1 MSTWNYTQP
10 VEIIF
15 KAGVLNEL
23 DDLLSNRG
31 FFQGMLV
38 CDNFFVK
45 SGLAKE
51 AMDNSPK
58 LMAMYSDIQP
68 NPTLENVQNC
78 AAAMVAAKAE
88 FVLAVGGGSVLDC
101 AKIAC
106 AIAKSGQ
113 QISKI
118 HAGEEKLSGD
128 TLPMIAVPTTAGTGS
143 EVTAVSVLND
153 DARGLK
159 SSVVDPCLF
168 PKLAVIDPVLTVS
181 MPPEVTAVTGID
193 ALAHALEGFWSKN
206 HQPICDAL
214 ALEAAR
220 KVFSAL
226 PEAFRNGG
234 DIKARTEMCEASLI
248 AGLAFALPRTAGSHA
263 CSYALTTDYGM
274 SHGEACAFTLA
285 AFTRI
290 NADAENGRLH
300 DFAKKLGF
308 EDAFAMAD
316 RIDDMKKEM
325 GLKHTLEQ
333 AGIRKEDL
341 TKLAHSNQHPNL
353 LNNPVEMSVEK
364 LVAMYETMI

>member
-1 MSTWNYTQP
+1 MHTWKYTQP

-15 KAGVLNEL
+15 KADVLNDL
-23 DDLLSNRG
+23 DDILSQRG
-31 FFQGMLV
+31 FSQGILI
-38 CDNFFVK
+38 CSNFFVK
-45 SGLAKE
+45 NGMAKE
-51 AMDNSPK
+51 VMNSCAS
-58 LMAMYSDIQP
+58 LRAVHSGIQP
-68 NPTLENVQNC
+68 NPTLENVQSC

-88 FVLAVGGGSVLDC
+88 FALAIGGGSVLDC

-113 QISKI
+113 QIAKI
-118 HAGEEKLSGD
+118 YAGEEKLSGD

-153 DARGLK
+153 DTGKLK
-159 SSVVDPCLF
+159 ASVVDPCLF
-168 PKLAVIDPVLTVS
+168 PKLAIIDPVLTMS
-181 MPPEVTAVTGID
+181 MPPAVTAATGLD

-226 PEAFRNGG
+226 PVAYKSGN

-263 CSYALTTDYGM
+263 CSYILTTDYGM

-290 NADAENGRLH
+290 NADAEKGRLH

-308 EDAFAMAD
+308 EDALAMAD
-316 RIDDMKKEM
+316 RIDEMKKEM
-325 GLKHTLEQ
+325 GLKYTLGQ
-333 AGIRKEDL
+333 AGIRNEDL
-341 TKLAHSNQHPNL
+341 AKVAHANQHPNL

-364 LVAMYETMI
+364 LVAMYNEIG